1 MKIGKK
7 KKVGA
12 SLAGSVGKKRRQQQ
26 QGNQSIL
33 FVASLVLFI
42 YIFIEMK
49 GDAIHNLKNQA
60 SSSFV
65 QGKERIMFIACVI
78 IY

>member
-1 MKIGKK
+1 MKIEKNRLGPPLLVRSEKK
-7 KKVGA
+7 
-12 SLAGSVGKKRRQQQ
+12 RQQQ